1 MTQLLENAAAGTA
14 LILTVVLL
22 RRVLKDRFLPE
33 IRLFLWA
40 ACLFRLL
47 TPAAPQSVLS
57 LWGLVS
63 RSAPAAPAPN
73 RPITF
78 SVPRPAPTETA
89 TTQANAWSLSSLLPV
104 LKTVLVILWLA
115 VGAILA
121 ARYVWSW
128 LSVRREVRSTTLL
141 ARPDPRYDPLPR
153 CARLREGPMDGAPLT
168 FGAAR
173 PTIVLAPGLSG
184 PQLDCVLAHEGVHAR
199 RRANLWHSAMG
210 AVQVIYWWNP
220 AVWLMA
226 RLLRRDVE
234 LSCDRAALR
243 RLGSERRKDYAKAL
257 VSMATQ
263 AEGPAFCHT
272 FGRKAVEE
280 RVFAIMKFKKTSL
293 LGISLSL
300 ALAFGV
306 TAAFAS
312 DPIDKPDAPADSQ
325 PSSAPVEDGA
335 TDKAGPDKL
344 DPNALPESGDSGYYY
359 KDEDGKPVTM
369 ELDGEEVSIWIDEN
383 GEPITMKDFT
393 PVDPA
398 DVDLS
403 KMEEHL
409 AKQVADGEITQA
421 EADQQLADVKEML
434 EEAKNGD
441 MELWISTDD
450 TGNIDAFCTQ
460 STFMTGSD
468 VDLEQQP
475 ECEDPDCE
483 ISEPHHHEDGEVVY
497 HYVTLPQPIEA

>member
-73 RPITF
+73 RSITF

-115 VGAILA
+115 VGVILA

-199 RRANLWHSAMG
+199 RRDNLWHYAMG

-234 LSCDRAALR
+234 LA
-243 RLGSERRKDYAKAL
+243 
-257 VSMATQ
+257 
-263 AEGPAFCHT
+263 
-272 FGRKAVEE
+272 
-280 RVFAIMKFKKTSL
+280 
-293 LGISLSL
+293 
-300 ALAFGV
+300 
-306 TAAFAS
+306 
-312 DPIDKPDAPADSQ
+312 
-325 PSSAPVEDGA
+325 
-335 TDKAGPDKL
+335 
-344 DPNALPESGDSGYYY
+344 
-359 KDEDGKPVTM
+359 
-369 ELDGEEVSIWIDEN
+369 
-383 GEPITMKDFT
+383 
-393 PVDPA
+393 
-398 DVDLS
+398 
-403 KMEEHL
+403 
-409 AKQVADGEITQA
+409 
-421 EADQQLADVKEML
+421 
-434 EEAKNGD
+434 
-441 MELWISTDD
+441 
-450 TGNIDAFCTQ
+450 
-460 STFMTGSD
+460 
-468 VDLEQQP
+468 
-475 ECEDPDCE
+475 
-483 ISEPHHHEDGEVVY
+483 
-497 HYVTLPQPIEA
+497 

>member
-73 RPITF
+73 RSITF

-115 VGAILA
+115 VGVILA

-141 ARPDPRYDPLPR
+141 ARPGPRYGPLPR

-199 RRANLWHSAMG
+199 RRDNLWHYAMG

-226 RLLRRDVE
+226 RLLRTTQRLRQSPCFHGNTGGRSCFLPHVRPQSGRGKGICNHEIQENFSFGYLSVPCAGFWRDRG
-234 LSCDRAALR
+234 LCQRPHRQIRQSGRFSAFR
-243 RLGSERRKDYAKAL
+243 RSR
-257 VSMATQ
+257 
-263 AEGPAFCHT
+263 
-272 FGRKAVEE
+272 
-280 RVFAIMKFKKTSL
+280 
-293 LGISLSL
+293 
-300 ALAFGV
+300 
-306 TAAFAS
+306 
-312 DPIDKPDAPADSQ
+312 
-325 PSSAPVEDGA
+325 
-335 TDKAGPDKL
+335 
-344 DPNALPESGDSGYYY
+344 
-359 KDEDGKPVTM
+359 
-369 ELDGEEVSIWIDEN
+369 
-383 GEPITMKDFT
+383 
-393 PVDPA
+393 
-398 DVDLS
+398 
-403 KMEEHL
+403 
-409 AKQVADGEITQA
+409 
-421 EADQQLADVKEML
+421 
-434 EEAKNGD
+434 
-441 MELWISTDD
+441 
-450 TGNIDAFCTQ
+450 
-460 STFMTGSD
+460 
-468 VDLEQQP
+468 
-475 ECEDPDCE
+475 
-483 ISEPHHHEDGEVVY
+483 
-497 HYVTLPQPIEA
+497 